1 MRLWSLHPRYMDRQG
16 LLALWRESLLAKAV
30 LRGETTGYRHHPQLL
45 RFQATGVPRSAINAY
60 LYEIHAESAARGYR
74 FDGGKV
80 GPRRSMAT
88 IPVTSGQVQYEW
100 AHLLTKLSVP
110 EQAFVPS
117 VAGLWRT
124 GVPPTVSRHPRR
136 RRAMGARW
144 HLTKCSSGCVA
155 LNPGLGGLTNAVFG
169 FHAMRPRG

>member
-1 MRLWSLHPRYMDRQG
+1 MDRQG

-60 LYEIHAESAARGYR
+60 LYEIHAESVARGYR
-74 FDGGKV
+74 FDGSKV

-100 AHLLTKLSVP
+100 AHLLTKLSARSRPLYLQWQGCGVP
-110 EQAFVPS
+110 ECHALFHVIPGDVEQWERV
-117 VAGLWRT
+117 
-124 GVPPTVSRHPRR
+124 
-136 RRAMGARW
+136 GA
-144 HLTKCSSGCVA
+144 
-155 LNPGLGGLTNAVFG
+155 
-169 FHAMRPRG
+169 

>member
-1 MRLWSLHPRYMDRQG
+1 MDRQG

-74 FDGGKV
+74 FDGSKV

-100 AHLLTKLSVP
+100 AHLLTKLSARSRPLYLQWRGCAVP
-110 EQAFVPS
+110 EC
-117 VAGLWRT
+117 
-124 GVPPTVSRHPRR
+124 HPLF
-136 RRAMGARW
+136 
-144 HLTKCSSGCVA
+144 HVI
-155 LNPGLGGLTNAVFG
+155 PGDVEIWERVGT
-169 FHAMRPRG
+169 

>member
-110 EQAFVPS
+110 EQAFDLQWQ
-117 VAGLWRT
+117 GC
-124 GVPPTVSRHPRR
+124 GVPECHPLFHVIP
-136 RRAMGARW
+136 GD
-144 HLTKCSSGCVA
+144 VA
-155 LNPGLGGLTNAVFG
+155 QWERVGT
-169 FHAMRPRG
+169 

>member
-45 RFQATGVPRSAINAY
+45 RFQATGSPRSAINAY
-60 LYEIHAESAARGYR
+60 LHEIHAESVARGYR
-74 FDGGKV
+74 FDGSKV

-100 AHLLTKLSVP
+100 THLLTKLSARSRPLYLQWQGCAVP
-110 EQAFVPS
+110 EC
-117 VAGLWRT
+117 
-124 GVPPTVSRHPRR
+124 HPLF
-136 RRAMGARW
+136 
-144 HLTKCSSGCVA
+144 HVI
-155 LNPGLGGLTNAVFG
+155 PGDVEQWERVGT
-169 FHAMRPRG
+169 